1 MIALLKGRIEDVGDG
16 WAIVDVNGVGYLV
29 FCSSRTLGGFTPG
42 EAATVHIETH
52 VREDHIHLYGFVD
65 PAEREWFKLLTTV
78 QGVGAKVALAILSVL
93 SGDEITH
100 AVAAGDKAQVG
111 RANGVGPKLAQRI
124 ITELKDKVAAL
135 ALGPGAGA
143 KGVKMA
149 PASGAVDA
157 PSSATRDAT
166 SALVN
171 LGYSPSDA
179 LTAVSHAAGKLGEN
193 ADVGQLI
200 KGGLAE
206 LGSHGSQSGEHGR

>member
-1 MIALLKGRIEDVGDG
+1 MIAMLKGRVEEVGDG
-16 WAIVDVNGVGYLV
+16 WAVVDVNGVGYLI
-29 FCSSRTLGGFTPG
+29 FCSSRTLGMLIVG
-42 EAATVHIETH
+42 EAATIHTETH
-52 VREDHIHLYGFVD
+52 VREDHIHLYGFLS
-65 PAEREWFKLLTTV
+65 PSEREWFKLLTTV

-93 SGDEITH
+93 SGEEIMH

-124 ITELKDKVAAL
+124 VTELKDKVAAL
-135 ALGPGAGA
+135 ALGPAVGA

-149 PASGAVDA
+149 APA
-157 PSSATRDAT
+157 PSGGETTTTRDAA

-179 LTAVSHAAGKLGEN
+179 LAAVSHAAIKLGDDT
-193 ADVGQLI
+193 DVGALI

-206 LGSHGSQSGEHGR
+206 LGSHGAGGAE